1 MCTELEEERR
11 TGIGWR
17 RGGQPDVVRVPLLAS
32 DRCVEKASGARD
44 RLDVERTWESLRR
57 RVPGSQWLS
66 QVSRGTTYLVPL
78 CYDVQK
84 LFLVHM
90 WL

>member
-1 MCTELEEERR
+1 MHRAIRGTR
-11 TGIGWR
+11 TAVGRR
-17 RGGQPDVVRVPLLAS
+17 RGGQPNVMCAPLLAS

-44 RLDVERTWESLRR
+44 RLDLERNWESLRGR
-57 RVPGSQWLS
+57 EPGSQWLS
-66 QVSRGTTYLVPL
+66 QVLRGTTYLVPL

-84 LFLVHM
+84 LFLVLM